1 MAAMIAL
8 LPPPSLTPPT
18 YTFGMTVSLPQ
29 IAILGA
35 GSMGGAILS
44 GLLAPDVDAAGI
56 VVTNRTEAKAAL
68 VRRDGVVSLALESD
82 PDATATALR
91 GARLVLLGVKPA
103 MVPALLGDI
112 RDLLEP
118 DAIVVSVAAGVTVA
132 TMEALVPQVVFRS
145 MPNTPSVVRLGV
157 TGVAAGSRA
166 SAEDAALVRSLF
178 GTVGA
183 VIELPES
190 QIDALGTISGSG
202 PAYVFF
208 LMEQLTATARNLGF
222 DEAQARLMVEQTFRG
237 ASELLAHEQ
246 MTQPDV
252 DPAELRRRVTS
263 PKGTTE
269 RAIGVLESADLS
281 GLFDRATAAALART
295 AELSRGE

>member
-1 MAAMIAL
+1 
-8 LPPPSLTPPT
+8 
-18 YTFGMTVSLPQ
+18 MTVSLPQ

-44 GLLAPDVDAAGI
+44 GLLSPDVHAAGI
-56 VVTNRTEAKAAL
+56 IVTNRTEAKAVA
-68 VRRDGVVSLALESD
+68 VRHEGVTSLALESD

-103 MVPALLGDI
+103 MVPELLESI

-118 DAIVVSVAAGVTVA
+118 DAIVVSLAAGVTVA

-157 TGVAAGSRA
+157 TGLAAGTRA
-166 SAEDAALVRSLF
+166 SADDAALVRSLF
-178 GTVGA
+178 ETVGA

-190 QIDALGTISGSG
+190 RIDALSTISGSG

-208 LMEQLTATARNLGF
+208 LIERLTETALGLGF
-222 DEAQARLMVEQTFRG
+222 DEEQARLMVEQTFRG
-237 ASELLAHEQ
+237 ASELLARERVQ
-246 MTQPDV
+246 TDA

-269 RAIGVLESADLS
+269 RAIGVLESADLTN
-281 GLFDRATAAALART
+281 LFDRATTAALARA
-295 AELSRGE
+295 AEMARGE